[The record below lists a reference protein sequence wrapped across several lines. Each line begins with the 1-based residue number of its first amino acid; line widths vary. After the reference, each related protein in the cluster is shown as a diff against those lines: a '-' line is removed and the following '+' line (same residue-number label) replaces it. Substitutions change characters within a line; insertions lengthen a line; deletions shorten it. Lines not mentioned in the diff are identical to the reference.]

1 MSLIL
6 SPLEQFEVNII
17 YPLSFFGTFDISIT
31 NATIYVFLSLFLFSN
46 LILMG
51 TWNMF
56 LIPLKFQS
64 VIELIYSFIFDMIKN
79 QASLKGQ
86 QFFPLFF
93 LTFGFILLCNILGLT
108 PYAFTPTSHI
118 ILTFMIA
125 LSFFIGLTII
135 GFMRQGLS
143 FLSLFVPSGVP
154 SALLPLMILIEVMSY
169 CIRPI
174 SLSVRLFANMLAG
187 HTLLHIVAGFGVNLL
202 KINFF
207 FGLLPIFLLFAITT
221 LEFGIA
227 FLQAYVFVILLSIY
241 LKDSISVS
249 H

>member
-1 MSLIL
+1 MIL

-17 YPLSFFGTFDISIT
+17 YPLSFLGLFDISIT
-31 NATIYVFLSLFLFSN
+31 NATIYVFLALTFFSFFLLLGSWN
-46 LILMG
+46 L
-51 TWNMF
+51 F
-56 LIPLKFQS
+56 LIPLRFQS
-64 VIELIYSFIFDMIKN
+64 LIELVYQFVFDMIKN

-93 LTFGFILLCNILGLT
+93 LTFGFVLLCNLLGLT

-125 LSFFIGLTII
+125 FSFFIGLTIV
-135 GFMRQGLS
+135 GFLRQGLN
-143 FLSLFVPSGVP
+143 FLTLFVPSGVP
-154 SALLPLMILIEVMSY
+154 IAILPLMILIEIMSY

-207 FGLLPIFLLFAITT
+207 FGLLPILLLLAITA

-241 LKDSISVS
+241 LKDSI
-249 H
+249 HIAH

>member
-1 MSLIL
+1 MIL

-17 YPLSFFGTFDISIT
+17 YPLSFLGFFDISIT
-31 NATIYVFLSLFLFSN
+31 NATIYVFLAFTFFSFFLLLGSWN
-46 LILMG
+46 L
-51 TWNMF
+51 F
-56 LIPLKFQS
+56 LIPLRYQS
-64 VIELIYSFIFDMIKN
+64 LIELIYQFVFDMIKN

-93 LTFGFILLCNILGLT
+93 LTFGFVLLCNLLGLT
-108 PYAFTPTSHI
+108 I
-118 ILTFMIA
+118 V
-125 LSFFIGLTII
+125 
-135 GFMRQGLS
+135 GFMRQGLQ
-143 FLSLFVPSGVP
+143 FLTLFVPSGVP
-154 SALLPLMILIEVMSY
+154 MAILPLMILIEIMSY

-207 FGLLPIFLLFAITT
+207 FGLLPILLLLAITA

-241 LKDSISVS
+241 LKDSISIS

>member
-1 MSLIL
+1 MFL
-6 SPLEQFEVNII
+6 SPLEQFEVNIL
-17 YPLSFFGTFDISIT
+17 YPLSFLGFFDISLT
-31 NATIYVFLSLFLFSN
+31 NATLYTFFAFSFFFFLLFLGSWN
-46 LILMG
+46 LL
-51 TWNMF
+51 
-56 LIPLKFQS
+56 LIPSRFQIL
-64 VIELIYSFIFDMIKN
+64 IELVYQFVFDMIKN

-86 QFFPLFF
+86 QLFPLFF
-93 LTFGFILLCNILGLT
+93 LTFGFVLFCNILGLT

-118 ILTFMIA
+118 ILTFILA
-125 LSFFIGLTII
+125 FSYFVGLTIL
-135 GFMRQGLS
+135 GFMRQGIH

-154 SALLPLMILIEVMSY
+154 LVILPLMIIIEIMSY

-202 KINFF
+202 KFNFI
-207 FGLLPIFLLFAITT
+207 FGLLPILLLLAITG

-241 LKDSISVS
+241 LKDSISIS

>member
-1 MSLIL
+1 
-6 SPLEQFEVNII
+6 
-17 YPLSFFGTFDISIT
+17 
-31 NATIYVFLSLFLFSN
+31 
-46 LILMG
+46 
-51 TWNMF
+51 
-56 LIPLKFQS
+56 
-64 VIELIYSFIFDMIKN
+64 MIKN
-79 QASLKGQ
+79 QAGIKGQ

-93 LTFGFILLCNILGLT
+93 LTFGFILLCNVLGLS

-118 ILTFMIA
+118 VLTFMIA
-125 LSFFIGLTII
+125 FSFFIGLTIL
-135 GFMRQGLS
+135 GFLRQGLQ
-143 FLSLFVPSGVP
+143 FIQLFVPSGVP
-154 SALLPLMILIEVMSY
+154 IVLLPLMIAIEIMSY

-207 FGLLPIFLLFAITT
+207 FGLLPLILLVAITT

-227 FLQAYVFVILLSIY
+227 FLQAYVFIILLSIY
-241 LKDSISVS
+241 LKDSIKVS

>member
-1 MSLIL
+1 MIF
-6 SPLEQFEVNII
+6 SPLEQFEITI
-17 YPLSFFGTFDISIT
+17 LIPLSFVGFFDISIT
-31 NATIYVFLSLFLFSN
+31 NATFYIFLALSFFSFIVLLGSWNLF
-46 LILMG
+46 IV
-51 TWNMF
+51 
-56 LIPLKFQS
+56 PLYFQS
-64 VIELIYSFIFDMIKN
+64 IIEIVYQFIFDMIKD

-93 LTFGFILLCNILGLT
+93 LTFGFILFCNLLGLT

-118 ILTFMIA
+118 ALTFLIA
-125 LSFFIGLTII
+125 FAFFIGLCIL
-135 GFMRQGLS
+135 GFVRQGS
-143 FLSLFVPSGVP
+143 QFLQLFVPSGVP
-154 SALLPLMILIEVMSY
+154 VAILPLMVCIEIMSY
-169 CIRPI
+169 FIRPV

-202 KINFF
+202 KINFI
-207 FGLLPIFLLFAITT
+207 FGLFPIILLLAITT

-241 LKDSISVS
+241 LKDSIKVA

>member
-1 MSLIL
+1 
-6 SPLEQFEVNII
+6 
-17 YPLSFFGTFDISIT
+17 
-31 NATIYVFLSLFLFSN
+31 
-46 LILMG
+46 
-51 TWNMF
+51 
-56 LIPLKFQS
+56 
-64 VIELIYSFIFDMIKN
+64 MIKN

-86 QFFPLFF
+86 HLFPLFF
-93 LTFGFILLCNILGLT
+93 LTFGFVLFCNVLGLT

-118 ILTFMIA
+118 ILTFLLA
-125 LSFFIGLTII
+125 FSYFVGLTFL
-135 GFMRQGLS
+135 GFMRQGFH

-154 SALLPLMILIEVMSY
+154 VLILPLMILIEIMSY

-202 KINFF
+202 KVNFI
-207 FGLLPIFLLFAITT
+207 FGLLPIILLLAITG

>member
-1 MSLIL
+1 MIF
-6 SPLEQFEVNII
+6 SPLEQFEINVLI
-17 YPLSFFGTFDISIT
+17 PLSLVGFFDISIT
-31 NATIYVFLSLFLFSN
+31 NATFYIFLALSLFTFFILLGSWNLFLVPLN
-46 LILMG
+46 FQVLIE
-51 TWNMF
+51 
-56 LIPLKFQS
+56 I
-64 VIELIYSFIFDMIKN
+64 IYQFVFDMIKD

-93 LTFGFILLCNILGLT
+93 LTFGFILFCNLLGLT

-118 ILTFMIA
+118 ALTFLVA
-125 LSFFIGLTII
+125 FSFFIGLSII
-135 GFMRQGLS
+135 GFLRQGIY
-143 FLSLFVPSGVP
+143 FLQLFVPSGVP
-154 SALLPLMILIEVMSY
+154 VVILPLMVCIEIMSY
-169 CIRPI
+169 CIRPV

-202 KINFF
+202 KVNFI
-207 FGLLPIFLLFAITT
+207 FGLLPIVLLLAITT

-241 LKDSISVS
+241 LKDSIKVA

>member
-1 MSLIL
+1 
-6 SPLEQFEVNII
+6 
-17 YPLSFFGTFDISIT
+17 
-31 NATIYVFLSLFLFSN
+31 
-46 LILMG
+46 
-51 TWNMF
+51 
-56 LIPLKFQS
+56 
-64 VIELIYSFIFDMIKN
+64 MIKD

-93 LTFGFILLCNILGLT
+93 LIFGFILFCNLLGLT

-118 ILTFMIA
+118 LLTFMIA
-125 LSFFIGLTII
+125 FSFFIGLSII
-135 GFMRQGLS
+135 GFLRQGVH
-143 FLSLFVPSGVP
+143 FFQLFVPSGVP
-154 SALLPLMILIEVMSY
+154 LAILPLMIVIEIMSY

-202 KINFF
+202 KINFI
-207 FGLLPIFLLFAITT
+207 FGLLPLLLLLAITA

-241 LKDSISVS
+241 LKDSIKIA

>member
-1 MSLIL
+1 MIF
-6 SPLEQFEVNII
+6 SPLEQFEINVLV
-17 YPLSFFGTFDISIT
+17 PLSFFGFFDISIT
-31 NATIYVFLSLFLFSN
+31 NATFYTFLALSFFSFFLLLGSWNLFLV
-46 LILMG
+46 
-51 TWNMF
+51 
-56 LIPLKFQS
+56 PLKFQS
-64 VIELIYSFIFDMIKN
+64 LIELVYQFIFDMIKD

-93 LTFGFILLCNILGLT
+93 LTFGFVLLCNLLGLT

-118 ILTFMIA
+118 ALTFMIA
-125 LSFFIGLTII
+125 FSFFIGLTLL
-135 GFMRQGLS
+135 GFLRQGS
-143 FLSLFVPSGVP
+143 NFFQLFIPSGVP
-154 SALLPLMILIEVMSY
+154 VAILPLMICIEIMSY
-169 CIRPI
+169 CIRPV

-207 FGLLPIFLLFAITT
+207 FGLLPIILLLAITT

-241 LKDSISVS
+241 LKDSIKVA

>member
-1 MSLIL
+1 
-6 SPLEQFEVNII
+6 
-17 YPLSFFGTFDISIT
+17 
-31 NATIYVFLSLFLFSN
+31 
-46 LILMG
+46 
-51 TWNMF
+51 

-64 VIELIYSFIFDMIKN
+64 IIELIYQFIFDMIKD

-93 LTFGFILLCNILGLT
+93 LIFGFILFCNLLGLT

-125 LSFFIGLTII
+125 FSFFIGLSII
-135 GFMRQGLS
+135 GFLRQGVH
-143 FLSLFVPSGVP
+143 FFQLFVPSGVP
-154 SALLPLMILIEVMSY
+154 LAILPLMIGIEIMSY

-202 KINFF
+202 KINFI
-207 FGLLPIFLLFAITT
+207 FGLLPLLLLLAITA

-241 LKDSISVS
+241 LKDSIKIA